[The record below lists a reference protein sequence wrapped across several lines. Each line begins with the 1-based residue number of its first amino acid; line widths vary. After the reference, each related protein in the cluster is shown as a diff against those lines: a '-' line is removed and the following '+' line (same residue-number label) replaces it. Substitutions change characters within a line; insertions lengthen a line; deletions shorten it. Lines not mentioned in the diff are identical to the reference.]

1 MFLSSFRIQF
11 SCLWISVFWPTQ
23 GTVNFHWLPICYFW
37 ISIWSILSGQVNMF
51 PYFTFFIVYS
61 FSLKMKNTFGKQ
73 LGMVGVWWGERKKN
87 FFHFQDHLF
96 VIACTSPTIGSSY
109 FVVDQPTKM
118 ITMATY
124 FSLLLIHN
132 HHYCKTVKC
141 LYLAKNF
148 TMPTFMFI
156 TISSLDTVSIFG
168 MVCLVLL
175 F

>member
-1 MFLSSFRIQF
+1 
-11 SCLWISVFWPTQ
+11 
-23 GTVNFHWLPICYFW
+23 
-37 ISIWSILSGQVNMF
+37 MF

-73 LGMVGVWWGERKKN
+73 LGMVGVWQGERKKI
-87 FFHFQDHLF
+87 FFSLSRPFICYCLHLTNRF
-96 VIACTSPTIGSSY
+96 TIGSSY
-109 FVVDQPTKM
+109 FVVDQPTKL

-132 HHYCKTVKC
+132 HHYFKTVKC
-141 LYLAKNF
+141 LYSAKNF

-175 F
+175 FLLLPK